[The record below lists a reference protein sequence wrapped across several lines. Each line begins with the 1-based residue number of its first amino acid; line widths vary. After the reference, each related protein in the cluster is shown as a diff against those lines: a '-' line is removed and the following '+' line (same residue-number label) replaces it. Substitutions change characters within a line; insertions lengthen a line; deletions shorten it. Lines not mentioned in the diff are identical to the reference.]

1 MSQRNKLS
9 PTDISLDLVD
19 AEITESVMEEP
30 DLLVLFGPSVELQ
43 GYPPWQVRLTEIY
56 HMQDNTG
63 VGYQVFLRALHKY
76 ANAQMRLG
84 R

>member
-1 MSQRNKLS
+1 MSQRKKLS
-9 PTDISLDLVD
+9 PDDISLDLVD
-19 AEITESVMEEP
+19 AEITESVMGEP

>member
-19 AEITESVMEEP
+19 AEITESVMGEP